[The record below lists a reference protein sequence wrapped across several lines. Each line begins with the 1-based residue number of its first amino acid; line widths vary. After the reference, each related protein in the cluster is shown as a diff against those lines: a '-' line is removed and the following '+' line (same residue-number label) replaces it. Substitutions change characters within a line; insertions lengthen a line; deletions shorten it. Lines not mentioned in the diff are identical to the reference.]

1 MNQFQEVFQKS
12 IAARNAL
19 FDEKHQSAFRLF
31 NGFLEGNPDIA
42 IDLYARTVVIH
53 NYADSPAEGEA
64 LVHAASEFLLKE
76 FDWIKAI
83 IVKTR
88 KAGKDET
95 ASSQERAPR
104 GVTAEEAEKQAK
116 NGVLIYGEK
125 PDDRIREYGV
135 WYAVDLTMNRDASL
149 YLDTRNLRKWA
160 IENLRGKRVLNTF
173 AYTGS
178 LGVAAQAGRAKRVVQ
193 TDLSRKFLNVGKR
206 SYTLNGFPI
215 HKKDFQTGD
224 FWSHINRLKRANE
237 RFDCIFLDPPF
248 FAETKRGRVDLSQNS
263 TRLINKVR
271 PVIED
276 GGYLVAINNAL
287 FLSGADYIR
296 SLEKLCEDGYLK
308 IEELI
313 PVPEDFTGYAETR
326 VGALSVDPSPF
337 NHSTKIT
344 ALKVKRK

>member
-1 MNQFQEVFQKS
+1 MPWIYDLKNMLSNFLPRFKKS
-12 IAARNAL
+12 LAARTAL

-53 NYADSPAEGEA
+53 NYGDSPAEGKEA
-64 LVHAASEFLLKE
+64 VHTASEFLLKE
-76 FDWIKAI
+76 FSWIKAI

-88 KAGKDET
+88 KGAT
-95 ASSQERAPR
+95 S
-104 GVTAEEAEKQAK
+104 QAK
-116 NGVLIYGEK
+116 NGVLTYGEK
-125 PDDRIREYGV
+125 ADDRIREHGV
-135 WYAVDLTMNRDASL
+135 WYALELTMNRDASL

-160 IENLRGKRVLNTF
+160 IDNLRGKRVLNTF

-178 LGVAAQAGRAKRVVQ
+178 LGVAAQAGGATQVVHA
-193 TDLSRKFLNVGKR
+193 DLSRKFLNVGKT

-215 HKKDFQTGD
+215 QKKDFQTGD

-248 FAETKRGRVDLSQNS
+248 FASTSKGKVDLSQNS
-263 TRLINKVR
+263 EKLINKVR
-271 PVIED
+271 PLIED
-276 GGYLVAINNAL
+276 GGHLVAINNAL

-296 SLEKLCEDGYLK
+296 SLEKLCEDGYLE

-313 PVPEDFTGYAETR
+313 PVPEDFTGYAGTK
-326 VGALSVDPSPF
+326 VGAPPVDPSPF
-337 NHSTKIT
+337 NHSTKI
-344 ALKVKRK
+344 AVLKVKRK